1 MSCQSSKGASSP
13 QCLVDQGPRYENQMR
28 KRARRKNQVIGKG
41 GIIRP
46 DKRCKA
52 KYL

>member
-1 MSCQSSKGASSP
+1 MSCGQPSMKGCSFG
-13 QCLVDQGPRYENQMR
+13 QHMVDQTPAYDR
-28 KRARRKNQVIGKG
+28 KRKGRRKNQVLKG